1 MKRANERDTRYKDVM
16 RNLVRRFITVTQKKT
31 ESQVITEDDVNE
43 IKQDISAFRCEML
56 EILKNSGMNT
66 ATTPTNEPKR
76 KPKLKKLVK
85 GYSVASSFLDPQFE
99 PGSYDKATTAS
110 LVDHMIYAPGL
121 TPRKT
126 NYPNYGR
133 SK

>member
-1 MKRANERDTRYKDVM
+1 M

-43 IKQDISAFRCEML
+43 IKQDISAFRCEMI

-66 ATTPTNEPKR
+66 ATTPTEEAVRKR

-99 PGSYDKATTAS
+99 PGGYDKISSGS

-126 NYPNYGR
+126 LYPNYGR